1 LRVAQ
6 VEEGSVACRLERAD
20 VAGKSVL
27 LLADSIAMPSVQ
39 PGQVDGDHRAVGVV
53 DRRSRLV
60 PVVRA
65 DHDARHPGLCS
76 CGIQG
81 GLASLDSESCGGNF
95 GSALRGVLAGR
106 LSELELSRADFA
118 GRTQRGVYWTCHQRI
133 QQRLAALQL
142 LGQIRDIAVEA

>member
-65 DHDARHPGLCS
+65 DHDARQPRFGFRR
-76 CGIQG
+76 IQSG
-81 GLASLDSESCGGNF
+81 FASFDPDFCRGDF
-95 GSALRGVLAGR
+95 GPALRSSVLPRR
-106 LSELELSRADFA
+106 LGELE
-118 GRTQRGVYWTCHQRI
+118 
-133 QQRLAALQL
+133 
-142 LGQIRDIAVEA
+142 